1 MAHRSKAQKARAQ
14 TRVLPE
20 EDPEFQIAPMID
32 ILLVLL
38 VFFMSIATDQVLQ
51 VNKEV
56 VLPVAK
62 VVEAKK
68 DSEKNVSEV
77 MVNIIWHLD
86 NSGKIEVDG
95 RGEMDFGALTEYI
108 NKKREAAETANVANF
123 RVVIR
128 ADKRAKYQYVRS
140 VMAAIGNAKVP
151 NVIFSAID
159 KEMDQP
165 GATPAPAPQ

>member
-1 MAHRSKAQKARAQ
+1 MAQSKAQKARAA

-62 VVEAKK
+62 V
-68 DSEKNVSEV
+68 EKETGDQTKNISEV
-77 MVNIIWHLD
+77 MVNVLWTLD
-86 NSGKIEVDG
+86 NQCRLEIDG
-95 RGEMDFGALTEYI
+95 RGEMDFNALTDYI
-108 NKKREAAETANVANF
+108 NKKREAAETGGVANF

-140 VMAAIGNAKVP
+140 AMAAIGAAKVP
-151 NVIFSAID
+151 NVIFSAVD
-159 KEMDQP
+159 KEMDKP
-165 GATPAPAPQ
+165 KP

>member
-1 MAHRSKAQKARAQ
+1 MAHLTKAQKAKAA

-62 VVEAKK
+62 VEQPEKK
-68 DSEKNVSEV
+68 PNEQRSEV
-77 MVNIIWHLD
+77 FVNVLWTID
-86 NSGKIEVDG
+86 NQGKVEVDG
-95 RGEMDFGALTEYI
+95 KGDTVDLSNLTEYV
-108 NKKREAAETANVANF
+108 NKKREGAEAAGITNF

-128 ADKRAKYQYVRS
+128 GDKRAKYQYVRG
-140 VMAAIGNAKVP
+140 VMAAVGAAKVP
-151 NVIFSAID
+151 NVIFSAVD
-159 KEMDQP
+159 KEMQK
-165 GATPAPAPQ
+165 

>member
-1 MAHRSKAQKARAQ
+1 MAHQTHAQKARAS

-56 VLPVAK
+56 VLPIAK
-62 VVEAKK
+62 V
-68 DSEKNVSEV
+68 EKEPEKPVSLSEV
-77 MVNIIWHLD
+77 MVNVIWTLD
-86 NSGKIEVDG
+86 NAGKLEIDG
-95 RGEMDFGALTEYI
+95 RGEMDFGTLTEYI
-108 NKKREAAETANVANF
+108 TKKREAAETSGVANF

-128 ADKRAKYQYVRS
+128 ADKRAKYQYVRG
-140 VMAAIGNAKVP
+140 VMAAIGAAKVP
-151 NVIFSAID
+151 NVIFSAVD
-159 KEMDQP
+159 KELDRP
-165 GATPAPAPQ
+165 K

>member
-1 MAHRSKAQKARAQ
+1 MAHKTHAQKAKAA

-62 VVEAKK
+62 V
-68 DSEKNVSEV
+68 EKPPDETKSNSEV
-77 MVNIIWHLD
+77 MVNVIWTLD
-86 NSGKIEVDG
+86 NAGKLEIDG

-108 NKKREAAETANVANF
+108 SKKREHAETTGVANF

-128 ADKRAKYQYVRS
+128 ADKRAKYQYVRG
-140 VMAAIGNAKVP
+140 VMAAIGAAKVP
-151 NVIFSAID
+151 NVIFSAVD
-159 KEMDQP
+159 KELQK
-165 GATPAPAPQ
+165 

>member
-1 MAHRSKAQKARAQ
+1 MAHLSKAQKAKAA

-62 VVEAKK
+62 VEAEQDKG
-68 DSEKNVSEV
+68 NRSEV
-77 MVNIIWHLD
+77 FVNVLWTLD
-86 NSGKIEVDG
+86 NNGKIEVDG

-108 NKKREAAETANVANF
+108 SKKRETSESLGGNEQNF

-128 ADKRAKYQYVRS
+128 ADKRAKYQYVRG

-151 NVIFSAID
+151 NVIFSAVD
-159 KEMDQP
+159 KEMQK
-165 GATPAPAPQ
+165 

>member
-1 MAHRSKAQKARAQ
+1 MQTKKQKARAA

-62 VVEAKK
+62 VDKPP
-68 DSEKNVSEV
+68 DEKNRSEV
-77 MVNIIWHLD
+77 FVNVLWQLD
-86 NSGKIEVDG
+86 NTGRIEVDG
-95 RGEMDFGALTEYI
+95 RGEMEFAALTDYI
-108 NKKREAAETANVANF
+108 NRKREAADTAGVPSF

-128 ADKRAKYQYVRS
+128 ADKRTKYQYVRG

-151 NVIFSAID
+151 NVIFSAVD
-159 KEMDQP
+159 KEMEK
-165 GATPAPAPQ
+165 AAP

>member
-1 MAHRSKAQKARAQ
+1 MAHQTHAQKARAS

-62 VVEAKK
+62 VDAEKK
-68 DSEKNVSEV
+68 DETKSISEV
-77 MVNIIWHLD
+77 MVNVIWTLD
-86 NSGKIEVDG
+86 NAGKLETDG
-95 RGEMDFGALTEYI
+95 RDMDFATLTDYI
-108 NKKREAAETANVANF
+108 NKKREAAEASNVANF

-128 ADKRAKYQYVRS
+128 ADKRAKYQYVRG
-140 VMAAIGNAKVP
+140 VMAAIGGAKVP
-151 NVIFSAID
+151 NVIFSAVD
-159 KEMDQP
+159 KELDRP
-165 GATPAPAPQ
+165 KAPAQP

>member
-1 MAHRSKAQKARAQ
+1 MAHLTKAQKAKAA

-62 VVEAKK
+62 VEADKK
-68 DSEKNVSEV
+68 EDKAGRSEV
-77 MVNIIWHLD
+77 FVNVLWTID
-86 NSGKIEVDG
+86 NQGKIEVDG
-95 RGEMDFGALTEYI
+95 KGEMDFATLTDYI
-108 NKKREAAETANVANF
+108 NKKRDAAESAGITNF

-128 ADKRAKYQYVRS
+128 ADKRAKYQYVRG
-140 VMAAIGNAKVP
+140 VMASIGGARVP
-151 NVIFSAID
+151 NVIFSAVD
-159 KEMDQP
+159 KEMQK
-165 GATPAPAPQ
+165 

>member
-1 MAHRSKAQKARAQ
+1 MAHLTKAQKAKAA

-62 VVEAKK
+62 VEADK
-68 DSEKNVSEV
+68 DKDTAGRSEV
-77 MVNIIWHLD
+77 FVNVIWTLD
-86 NSGKIEVDG
+86 NQGKIEVDG
-95 RGEMDFGALTEYI
+95 KGEMDFGPLTEYV
-108 NKKREAAETANVANF
+108 NRKRETAEGAGIQNF

-128 ADKRAKYQYVRS
+128 ADKRAKYQYVRG
-140 VMAAIGNAKVP
+140 VMAAIGAAKVP
-151 NVIFSAID
+151 NVIFSAVD
-159 KEMDQP
+159 KEMDRP
-165 GATPAPAPQ
+165 K